1 MENLNKTSNNLQ
13 GTFPASE
20 ASLIDIIGTKVET
33 DENGAITKGGW
44 EKLNNT
50 LEMYSDKRYETA
62 RYLFVKDGKI
72 VRHVAVSSKTPA
84 STAVKP
90 DDDFLLKLRTYAEE
104 TDSKVIF
111 IHNHPSGY
119 VMPSEN
125 DVNLTKYLESVFID
139 NGGKARFLGHAIL
152 DHGNY
157 GLYTKKSGWAAMTD
171 GEIRPLS
178 DLDKNYSSDEKNYGL
193 RIKGKEELVAL
204 AEKAKSLDSLE
215 IWNKQDWIPA
225 FFASASKIVK
235 SHDYIGKNEFSN
247 TRSLAEKLKSI
258 GRNHNSENV
267 YFFPSTREQQLQ
279 CEAFA
284 QTTGLVANIVF
295 RNEDGNFELSDYS
308 GGTLFSDT
316 RAKDISVEDTN
327 SLDRSEI
334 ERKLFEA
341 TDNNTNETLSTQ
353 AKKDGNMKN
362 TNTQTIESNEVVGV
376 GFAPTIQTL
385 RMGASSTRLRASPTT
400 ENIIAQDENPVN
412 KKNHIAA
419 NFVLEKLKAAN
430 IEVIADK
437 SEMLSILESGKLVQ
451 KMAAFHGT
459 SGAEKSFNG
468 YGTYVVSVNEGD
480 AKQIGMRVASKKY
493 GDAFYVKGQ
502 AFETF
507 LKEHKFSP
515 YWAELLKQ
523 SRLDNVE
530 ELQTTMMLSDTK
542 GNAELERQKNELS
555 TLFKYGLVEH
565 KREKAFVYSID
576 IPDDDGRNYL
586 PYENPIGLESAEKIN
601 AALER
606 LGTRWRVTR
615 NDGGRQVY
623 FNTLSEKVFGGSQE
637 EASKFL
643 KDAGL
648 VGMRMNDRNYI
659 VFDEKDIS
667 VNRRVQF
674 MTDKN
679 GEIYGFA
686 HGGKIYLDPDLMN
699 ANTPAHEYTHL
710 WDAYTRQTNLK
721 LWERGKDIFRQTRLW
736 NEVKGDPNYA
746 DIADD
751 DDLLL
756 SEVHA
761 RICGDIA
768 QKVLER
774 VAEQDGEIARDRAI
788 DWDKEVTEYIASE
801 LGAEIAM
808 PELGSESYVS
818 DSIRHE
824 VARNFLA
831 QPMKDL
837 MAGKGITLEREQEKS
852 ELYKENEAELKFI
865 VEEMLEESLPGPQ
878 KMAKPAENKKDPAQ
892 TQQGL
897 SDVQDTATAISTH
910 IRHQN
915 NIVEIKSQEHFAN
928 KFGELANEIGNS
940 ASPMQPG
947 EFLDRIKQTF
957 GMDVATET
965 TGYVFSREYG
975 TSFKLRVA
983 NHKAV
988 LKNRTGDKT
997 EITSVVI
1004 QLCDNKG
1011 QDNNK
1016 AKLSEFVY
1024 FPESLDKETQLGIV
1038 SGIKDWIS
1046 SHEYTDRNYDQMYVS
1061 TARALR
1067 ERLKESE
1074 RAVQKMAMSKERKET
1089 ETALSEEDLEYI
1101 RSPEF
1106 IEKFG
1111 DWEKAQRLEKL
1122 KAAEAIIADGKIIVE
1137 GEEISENLD
1146 YLREDKNKKL
1156 LQILARNLG
1165 RQVVGIYH
1173 NDDLNID
1180 VKVSM
1185 NNIDEIKHHNI
1196 LFENHIEAIKN
1207 IPEIIQRAI
1216 YIGNESNSDKTRHPN
1231 ITEYKYFATGL
1242 KIDGVDYTCKSVIG
1256 VDRNGNNYYDQSL
1269 STIEKGRFVDI
1280 VMQKNKLGNL
1290 SPLISPWESEFE
1302 EDSNPSAHYDKRL
1315 INICQVPQMKYLDK
1329 NLMPGK
1335 EAVEAVRNG
1344 TLRIEKR
1351 GQTEIMVDEARDAET
1366 ERIQKMAKPA
1376 GNENNVAPS
1385 TAAESDY
1392 ADPIETAEAWHNG
1405 TDEEREAMT
1414 REFASRRR
1422 DAASEGGFARVTAES
1437 ADAGLFK
1444 DIHNEMRGDALARS
1458 TEDTLSAFRNIE
1470 RLAAEAG
1477 NDAENGR
1484 LAREFVASLE
1494 ERGVYLYK
1502 CGQKNLLRIL
1512 DTRNLAAESG
1522 GIPETVP
1529 IEEAGSFFWN
1539 HHNVR
1544 TDGGKSTYDLMAE
1557 AHGTAYRRL
1566 HAKEA
1571 MREILAANGDDHELT
1586 DEEAAM
1592 LSGAGFRSLESLGD
1606 IEKLAA
1612 ESGKPNLFL
1621 KISGAAL
1628 GREEAVRAAGVER
1641 TEAENAEEK
1650 PHTNLHSYS
1659 VGGQKITLDRKS
1671 GTVTM
1676 RLTAAD
1682 SERMRENNFSYDEME
1697 NAWTAEL
1704 SGDSA
1709 SFALAMKG
1717 ELHRANLRDSHEE
1730 ETTREYPASLRLSE
1744 DGWLWTHFDDGSG
1757 GLNNYGRTNYG
1768 ASYDRTTRE
1777 GWLVDENG
1785 YSDFIY
1791 IRNGYEDD
1799 WNTEEFMKMA
1809 EESVERHFGL
1819 DRREA
1824 TVREHVGEKT
1834 EAENEYDFRDRIES
1848 AIVADNEIGAKY
1860 RETFDLDDRLG
1871 VKGLDDIRVEMLQK
1885 IMEQV
1890 GGGRN
1895 ASEGEVANIAQ
1906 GMLDGGYAERVGR
1919 AKRWEFA
1926 EKSEIA
1932 DPERVAAMD
1941 ALGIDTAIE
1950 IFGTLDEP
1958 KEVPFELRSELQSL
1972 SATMRL
1978 EMRAAPTPGEIQKI
1992 RDVAGLKGP
2001 ETESV
2006 RERGGANGAEKTFT
2020 MFYGAERKPYHPEQV
2035 VSVLKKF
2042 AEIDSERWNLP
2053 PDAKTAVF
2061 HLIDVAEIGG
2071 GDFQNSVEKFSRYLD
2086 GEEYAREEESYAKIL
2101 EPILMTEIPNF
2112 RNHDGSEGELLHGEF
2127 AYEFSA
2133 GEGAPARDIPRADA
2147 GTLEISGGIK
2157 SAAGN
2162 EFTGENKG
2170 VAEEFQKKLVA
2181 AGVAKPDEEFVLVNE
2196 LEAHARGTRVRES
2209 SENDFIILNVP
2220 VEADG
2225 RKEFVQTKYYH
2236 VSALEEP
2243 QNIAR
2248 SAEGEKEEPKERTVE
2263 VKDEN
2268 GQTTKVKV
2276 EFGKTKVPEFAMITQ
2291 NGLKT
2296 YADMNVRG
2304 HDAKANSWT
2313 LANEGGEKIV
2323 VPDRTLREL
2332 ISEKQVER
2340 AKGFSENTP
2349 AVDKMLVAQYEDFFR
2364 QRDNTANNFRHN
2376 LSVYCR
2382 KEANSPIDALKVA
2395 KAIIN
2400 DMPVEE
2406 RRRTKDLLKAL
2417 RKDGET
2423 VNEVVVRTYLDAVK
2437 ETPLNEEH
2445 LKANRY
2451 EKMIARPM
2459 YDTVSANGAK
2469 VDDNFDLKI
2478 GDTVNGIAFKTGK
2491 TFGIGKDRILQNCK
2505 IISASKENNMV
2516 TLMDSDKS
2524 FYDVPRDTFLKE
2536 YARSEK
2542 VEKKQERKESR
2553 KKSVMRIDIER

>member
-824 VARNFLA
+824 IARNFLA

-837 MAGKGITLEREQEKS
+837 MAGKEIALEREREKS
-852 ELYKENEAELKFI
+852 EEN
-865 VEEMLEESLPGPQ
+865 
-878 KMAKPAENKKDPAQ
+878 
-892 TQQGL
+892 
-897 SDVQDTATAISTH
+897 
-910 IRHQN
+910 
-915 NIVEIKSQEHFAN
+915 
-928 KFGELANEIGNS
+928 
-940 ASPMQPG
+940 
-947 EFLDRIKQTF
+947 
-957 GMDVATET
+957 
-965 TGYVFSREYG
+965 
-975 TSFKLRVA
+975 
-983 NHKAV
+983 
-988 LKNRTGDKT
+988 
-997 EITSVVI
+997 
-1004 QLCDNKG
+1004 
-1011 QDNNK
+1011 
-1016 AKLSEFVY
+1016 
-1024 FPESLDKETQLGIV
+1024 
-1038 SGIKDWIS
+1038 
-1046 SHEYTDRNYDQMYVS
+1046 
-1061 TARALR
+1061 
-1067 ERLKESE
+1067 
-1074 RAVQKMAMSKERKET
+1074 
-1089 ETALSEEDLEYI
+1089 ALSEEDLEYI

-2053 PDAKTAVF
+2053 PEAKTAVF

>member
-437 SEMLSILESGKLVQ
+437 SEMLSILESGRLVQ

-459 SGAEKSFNG
+459 SGAEKSFDG

-586 PYENPIGLESAEKIN
+586 PYENPIGLENAEKIN
-601 AALER
+601 GALEK
-606 LGTRWRVTR
+606 LGTQWRVTR

-623 FNTLSEKVFGGSQE
+623 FNTLSEKVFNGSQE

-643 KDAGL
+643 KDAGF
-648 VGMRMNDRNYI
+648 VGMRMNEKNYI
-659 VFDEKDIS
+659 ILDEKDIN
-667 VNRRVQF
+667 VNKRVQF

-686 HGGKIYLDPDLMN
+686 HGGKVYLDPDLMN

-710 WDAYTRQTNLK
+710 WDAYTRQTNPE
-721 LWERGKDIFRQTRLW
+721 LWERGKAIFAGTRLW
-736 NEVKGDPNYA
+736 EEVVDDPNYA

-751 DDLLL
+751 EDLVL

-768 QKVLER
+768 QRVLER
-774 VAEQDGEIARDRAI
+774 MAEQDGEIARDRAI

-1329 NLMPGK
+1329 NLMPTK
-1335 EAVEAVRNG
+1335 EAVEAVRAG
-1344 TLRIEKR
+1344 KLHIEKDR
-1351 GQTEIMVDEARDAET
+1351 QVETMFDATRDAET

-1376 GNENNVAPS
+1376 KNANDIAPS
-1385 TAAESDY
+1385 ARGLSEEQETAERRRRAAVTDY
-1392 ADPIETAEAWHNG
+1392 DDPIEAKEAWHNG
-1405 TDEEREAMT
+1405 TEEEREAI
-1414 REFASRRR
+1414 SRSHAGRPR
-1422 DAASEGGFARVTAES
+1422 NAPSGDDFVRVTIES
-1437 ADAGLFK
+1437 ADAGLFA
-1444 DIHNEMRGDALARS
+1444 DMRDEMGNDPLAGN
-1458 TEDTLSAFRNIE
+1458 TPETLSVLRNIG
-1470 RLAAEAG
+1470 RLASEAG
-1477 NDAENGR
+1477 NGAETEM

-1544 TDGGKSTYDLMAE
+1544 TDGVKSSYDLIAE
-1557 AHGTAYRRL
+1557 AHGTAYRRF

-1571 MREILAANGDDHELT
+1571 MRKILAENGNDHELT
-1586 DEEAAM
+1586 EEETAR
-1592 LSGAGFRSLESLGD
+1592 LSGAGFRSMESLGD
-1606 IEKLAA
+1606 IGRLAA
-1612 ESGKPNLFL
+1612 EIGKEELFR

-1628 GREEAVRAAGVER
+1628 RWEEAIEKLQAGEKVERIEERKSEKRKEPQQESPAQAAEQAVPEESAQKEVSADPQQDENSLPSQMKEMRKMMEEQNRAIRMLQEKLIQAQKENSELHQTISMLQAQGPIMDDKSQAHESGREEGRGER
-1641 TEAENAEEK
+1641 PNSETQHLKNIDGFSSETAFNV
-1650 PHTNLHSYS
+1650 N
-1659 VGGQKITLDRKS
+1659 QKIPKF
-1671 GTVTM
+1671 GK
-1676 RLTAAD
+1676 
-1682 SERMRENNFSYDEME
+1682 FS
-1697 NAWTAEL
+1697 
-1704 SGDSA
+1704 
-1709 SFALAMKG
+1709 
-1717 ELHRANLRDSHEE
+1717 E
-1730 ETTREYPASLRLSE
+1730 ETKKIEINDGCVFQKYIEHPTDKSMDKILYLDPKHTRINENGEEVHTFEMSAREY
-1744 DGWLWTHFDDGSG
+1744 
-1757 GLNNYGRTNYG
+1757 
-1768 ASYDRTTRE
+1768 
-1777 GWLVDENG
+1777 
-1785 YSDFIY
+1785 
-1791 IRNGYEDD
+1791 
-1799 WNTEEFMKMA
+1799 
-1809 EESVERHFGL
+1809 
-1819 DRREA
+1819 
-1824 TVREHVGEKT
+1824 
-1834 EAENEYDFRDRIES
+1834 
-1848 AIVADNEIGAKY
+1848 
-1860 RETFDLDDRLG
+1860 
-1871 VKGLDDIRVEMLQK
+1871 QK
-1885 IMEQV
+1885 II
-1890 GGGRN
+1890 N
-1895 ASEGEVANIAQ
+1895 ASEKYEARKLDMKNDYDWLYANEEYQTALKIDHDKFRRNTAANFFHNVRVSFRASGCQNVDDAMKCARNIVAK
-1906 GMLDGGYAERVGR
+1906 MTPYER
-1919 AKRWEFA
+1919 KRFNEQRN
-1926 EKSEIA
+1926 EY
-1932 DPERVAAMD
+1932 
-1941 ALGIDTAIE
+1941 
-1950 IFGTLDEP
+1950 
-1958 KEVPFELRSELQSL
+1958 
-1972 SATMRL
+1972 
-1978 EMRAAPTPGEIQKI
+1978 
-1992 RDVAGLKGP
+1992 
-2001 ETESV
+2001 
-2006 RERGGANGAEKTFT
+2006 GAEKFDQMLIKHFT
-2020 MFYGAERKPYHPEQV
+2020 NNRLELTEEELARLEVERKENKDSLLEQI
-2035 VSVLKKF
+2035 KDK
-2042 AEIDSERWNLP
+2042 
-2053 PDAKTAVF
+2053 
-2061 HLIDVAEIGG
+2061 
-2071 GDFQNSVEKFSRYLD
+2071 EKEPRYL
-2086 GEEYAREEESYAKIL
+2086 
-2101 EPILMTEIPNF
+2101 
-2112 RNHDGSEGELLHGEF
+2112 
-2127 AYEFSA
+2127 
-2133 GEGAPARDIPRADA
+2133 
-2147 GTLEISGGIK
+2147 
-2157 SAAGN
+2157 
-2162 EFTGENKG
+2162 
-2170 VAEEFQKKLVA
+2170 Q
-2181 AGVAKPDEEFVLVNE
+2181 
-2196 LEAHARGTRVRES
+2196 
-2209 SENDFIILNVP
+2209 
-2220 VEADG
+2220 
-2225 RKEFVQTKYYH
+2225 
-2236 VSALEEP
+2236 
-2243 QNIAR
+2243 
-2248 SAEGEKEEPKERTVE
+2248 
-2263 VKDEN
+2263 
-2268 GQTTKVKV
+2268 
-2276 EFGKTKVPEFAMITQ
+2276 
-2291 NGLKT
+2291 
-2296 YADMNVRG
+2296 
-2304 HDAKANSWT
+2304 
-2313 LANEGGEKIV
+2313 
-2323 VPDRTLREL
+2323 
-2332 ISEKQVER
+2332 
-2340 AKGFSENTP
+2340 
-2349 AVDKMLVAQYEDFFR
+2349 
-2364 QRDNTANNFRHN
+2364 
-2376 LSVYCR
+2376 
-2382 KEANSPIDALKVA
+2382 
-2395 KAIIN
+2395 
-2400 DMPVEE
+2400 
-2406 RRRTKDLLKAL
+2406 
-2417 RKDGET
+2417 DGET
-2423 VNEVVVRTYLDAVK
+2423 IG
-2437 ETPLNEEH
+2437 ET
-2445 LKANRY
+2445 KT
-2451 EKMIARPM
+2451 
-2459 YDTVSANGAK
+2459 TVGS
-2469 VDDNFDLKI
+2469 DLKI
-2478 GDTVNGIAFKTGK
+2478 ALHMTGFDGKRIKTPIDDFKIVKVTENFRPDKAILYSKKMKSSYTIPLATLEGYIKEMEQIQGK
-2491 TFGIGKDRILQNCK
+2491 MEKVK
-2505 IISASKENNMV
+2505 AK
-2516 TLMDSDKS
+2516 
-2524 FYDVPRDTFLKE
+2524 
-2536 YARSEK
+2536 SEK
-2542 VEKKQERKESR
+2542 VEKKLLKRKEKR
-2553 KKSVMRIDIER
+2553 LTLDTGRVGR

>member
-1 MENLNKTSNNLQ
+1 MENKQTQSREAFLNKIKADRVSIIETGSYEEVSPKREIINNDIPC
-13 GTFPASE
+13 GSMEKFSGAIHEASE
-20 ASLIDIIGTKVET
+20 WFDEYFTGDVNVTLPDGMLIEGIGNAFEGVVE
-33 DENGAITKGGW
+33 E
-44 EKLNNT
+44 
-50 LEMYSDKRYETA
+50 
-62 RYLFVKDGKI
+62 YLPKKDGG
-72 VRHVAVSSKTPA
+72 HYTHEEM
-84 STAVKP
+84 
-90 DDDFLLKLRTYAEE
+90 AEWQ
-104 TDSKVIF
+104 
-111 IHNHPSGY
+111 N
-119 VMPSEN
+119 
-125 DVNLTKYLESVFID
+125 VFD
-139 NGGKARFLGHAIL
+139 
-152 DHGNY
+152 
-157 GLYTKKSGWAAMTD
+157 LY
-171 GEIRPLS
+171 
-178 DLDKNYSSDEKNYGL
+178 
-193 RIKGKEELVAL
+193 
-204 AEKAKSLDSLE
+204 
-215 IWNKQDWIPA
+215 
-225 FFASASKIVK
+225 
-235 SHDYIGKNEFSN
+235 
-247 TRSLAEKLKSI
+247 
-258 GRNHNSENV
+258 
-267 YFFPSTREQQLQ
+267 
-279 CEAFA
+279 
-284 QTTGLVANIVF
+284 
-295 RNEDGNFELSDYS
+295 
-308 GGTLFSDT
+308 
-316 RAKDISVEDTN
+316 
-327 SLDRSEI
+327 
-334 ERKLFEA
+334 
-341 TDNNTNETLSTQ
+341 NETLFAENVRTFDNGDACRKVLAQTMELQTGEHYVLAELKGINEGEEVIAVIPENLYSDEYVKSLEAEYWKGGTVQEVAANFALEKLDAEISDEQTDEILEPGLDRLLAGGREQGGRENSNKSENEMKKERMIFEEQSTGRLLVVESTEDEFEFNSKVYD
-353 AKKDGNMKN
+353 ASLNLIAEKKIGTVFDDRNENELSKACDGAMEFHKIDK
-362 TNTQTIESNEVVGV
+362 TDVMVFEEEEFEEMQSRR
-376 GFAPTIQTL
+376 QK
-385 RMGASSTRLRASPTT
+385 S
-400 ENIIAQDENPVN
+400 
-412 KKNHIAA
+412 IAA
-419 NFVLEKLKAAN
+419 NFVLEKLKVAN

-437 SEMLSILESGKLVQ
+437 GAMRAILEGGKLVQ

-459 SGAEKSFNG
+459 GGTEKSFDG

-480 AKQIGMRVASKKY
+480 AKQIGMKVASKKY
-493 GDAFYVKGQ
+493 GDAFYVKNQ
-502 AFETF
+502 TFETF
-507 LKEHKFSP
+507 LKERKFSP

-523 SRLDNVE
+523 SRLDNAE
-530 ELQTTMMLSDTK
+530 ELQSTMMLSDTK

-586 PYENPIGLESAEKIN
+586 PYENPVGLESAEKIN

-643 KDAGL
+643 KDAGF

-659 VFDEKDIS
+659 VFDEKDIN
-667 VNRRVQF
+667 VNKRVQF
-674 MTDKN
+674 MMDKN

-710 WDAYTRQTNLK
+710 WDAYTRQTNPE
-721 LWERGKDIFRQTRLW
+721 LWERGKDIFRQTLLW
-736 NEVKGDPNYA
+736 NEVKDDPNYA

-761 RICGDIA
+761 RVCGDIA

-774 VAEQDGEIARDRAI
+774 MAEQDGEIARDRAI
-788 DWDKEVTEYIASE
+788 DWDKEVTEYVANE
-801 LGAEIAM
+801 LGAEIAT

-824 VARNFLA
+824 IARNFLA

-837 MAGKGITLEREQEKS
+837 MAGKEIALEREREKS
-852 ELYKENEAELKFI
+852 EEN
-865 VEEMLEESLPGPQ
+865 
-878 KMAKPAENKKDPAQ
+878 
-892 TQQGL
+892 
-897 SDVQDTATAISTH
+897 
-910 IRHQN
+910 
-915 NIVEIKSQEHFAN
+915 
-928 KFGELANEIGNS
+928 
-940 ASPMQPG
+940 
-947 EFLDRIKQTF
+947 
-957 GMDVATET
+957 
-965 TGYVFSREYG
+965 
-975 TSFKLRVA
+975 
-983 NHKAV
+983 
-988 LKNRTGDKT
+988 
-997 EITSVVI
+997 
-1004 QLCDNKG
+1004 
-1011 QDNNK
+1011 
-1016 AKLSEFVY
+1016 
-1024 FPESLDKETQLGIV
+1024 
-1038 SGIKDWIS
+1038 
-1046 SHEYTDRNYDQMYVS
+1046 
-1061 TARALR
+1061 
-1067 ERLKESE
+1067 
-1074 RAVQKMAMSKERKET
+1074 
-1089 ETALSEEDLEYI
+1089 ALSEEDLEYI
-1101 RSPEF
+1101 HSPEF

-1111 DWEKAQRLEKL
+1111 DWEKARRLEKL
-1122 KAAEAIIADGKIIVE
+1122 KAAEAIVADGKIIVE

-1231 ITEYKYFATGL
+1231 IAEYKYFATGL

-1280 VMQKNKLGNL
+1280 IMQKNKLGNL

-1302 EDSNPSAHYDKRL
+1302 KDSNPSAHYDKRL
-1315 INICQVPQMKYLDK
+1315 ISICQVPQMKYLDK

-1414 REFASRRR
+1414 REAASRRR

-1628 GREEAVRAAGVER
+1628 GREEAVRAAGGER

-1871 VKGLDDIRVEMLQK
+1871 VKGLDDIRVDLLQK

-2053 PDAKTAVF
+2053 PEAKTAVF

-2542 VEKKQERKESR
+2542 AEKKQERKESR

>member
-1 MENLNKTSNNLQ
+1 MENKQTQSREAFLNKIKADRVSIIETGSYEEVSPKREIINNDIPC
-13 GTFPASE
+13 GSMEKFSGAIHEASE
-20 ASLIDIIGTKVET
+20 WFDEYFTGDVNVTLPDGMLIEGIGNAFEGVVE
-33 DENGAITKGGW
+33 E
-44 EKLNNT
+44 
-50 LEMYSDKRYETA
+50 
-62 RYLFVKDGKI
+62 YLPKKDGG
-72 VRHVAVSSKTPA
+72 HYTHEEM
-84 STAVKP
+84 
-90 DDDFLLKLRTYAEE
+90 AEWQ
-104 TDSKVIF
+104 
-111 IHNHPSGY
+111 N
-119 VMPSEN
+119 
-125 DVNLTKYLESVFID
+125 VFD
-139 NGGKARFLGHAIL
+139 
-152 DHGNY
+152 
-157 GLYTKKSGWAAMTD
+157 LY
-171 GEIRPLS
+171 
-178 DLDKNYSSDEKNYGL
+178 
-193 RIKGKEELVAL
+193 
-204 AEKAKSLDSLE
+204 
-215 IWNKQDWIPA
+215 
-225 FFASASKIVK
+225 
-235 SHDYIGKNEFSN
+235 
-247 TRSLAEKLKSI
+247 
-258 GRNHNSENV
+258 
-267 YFFPSTREQQLQ
+267 
-279 CEAFA
+279 
-284 QTTGLVANIVF
+284 
-295 RNEDGNFELSDYS
+295 
-308 GGTLFSDT
+308 
-316 RAKDISVEDTN
+316 
-327 SLDRSEI
+327 
-334 ERKLFEA
+334 
-341 TDNNTNETLSTQ
+341 NETLFAENVRTFDNGDACRKVLAQTMELQTGEHYVLAELKGINEGEEVIAVIPENLYSDEYVKSLEAEYWKGGTVQEVAANFALEKLDAEISDEQTDEILEPGLDRLLAGGREQGGIENSNKSENEMKKERMIFEEQST
-353 AKKDGNMKN
+353 GRLLVV
-362 TNTQTIESNEVVGV
+362 ES
-376 GFAPTIQTL
+376 
-385 RMGASSTRLRASPTT
+385 T
-400 ENIIAQDENPVN
+400 ENEFEFNSKVYDASLNLIAE
-412 KKNHIAA
+412 KKIGTVFDDRKESELSKACDGAMEFHKIDKTDVMVFEEEEFEEMQSRRQKSIAA
-419 NFVLEKLKAAN
+419 NSVLEKLKAAN

-437 SEMLSILESGKLVQ
+437 GAMRAILESGKLVQ

-761 RICGDIA
+761 RVCGDIA

-774 VAEQDGEIARDRAI
+774 MAEQDGEIARDRAI
-788 DWDKEVTEYIASE
+788 DWDKEVTEYVANE
-801 LGAEIAM
+801 LGAEIAT

-824 VARNFLA
+824 IARNFLA

-837 MAGKGITLEREQEKS
+837 MAGKEIALEREREKP
-852 ELYKENEAELKFI
+852 EEN
-865 VEEMLEESLPGPQ
+865 
-878 KMAKPAENKKDPAQ
+878 
-892 TQQGL
+892 
-897 SDVQDTATAISTH
+897 
-910 IRHQN
+910 
-915 NIVEIKSQEHFAN
+915 
-928 KFGELANEIGNS
+928 
-940 ASPMQPG
+940 
-947 EFLDRIKQTF
+947 
-957 GMDVATET
+957 
-965 TGYVFSREYG
+965 
-975 TSFKLRVA
+975 
-983 NHKAV
+983 
-988 LKNRTGDKT
+988 
-997 EITSVVI
+997 
-1004 QLCDNKG
+1004 
-1011 QDNNK
+1011 
-1016 AKLSEFVY
+1016 
-1024 FPESLDKETQLGIV
+1024 
-1038 SGIKDWIS
+1038 
-1046 SHEYTDRNYDQMYVS
+1046 
-1061 TARALR
+1061 
-1067 ERLKESE
+1067 
-1074 RAVQKMAMSKERKET
+1074 
-1089 ETALSEEDLEYI
+1089 ALSEEDLEYI
-1101 RSPEF
+1101 HSPEF

-1122 KAAEAIIADGKIIVE
+1122 KAAEAIVADGKIIVE

-1280 VMQKNKLGNL
+1280 IMQKNKLGNL

-1302 EDSNPSAHYDKRL
+1302 KDSNPSAHYDKRL

-1586 DEEAAM
+1586 DEETAM

-1628 GREEAVRAAGVER
+1628 GREEAVRAAGGER

-1709 SFALAMKG
+1709 SFALAMKE

-1824 TVREHVGEKT
+1824 TVRE
-1834 EAENEYDFRDRIES
+1834 
-1848 AIVADNEIGAKY
+1848 
-1860 RETFDLDDRLG
+1860 
-1871 VKGLDDIRVEMLQK
+1871 
-1885 IMEQV
+1885 
-1890 GGGRN
+1890 
-1895 ASEGEVANIAQ
+1895 
-1906 GMLDGGYAERVGR
+1906 
-1919 AKRWEFA
+1919 
-1926 EKSEIA
+1926 
-1932 DPERVAAMD
+1932 
-1941 ALGIDTAIE
+1941 
-1950 IFGTLDEP
+1950 
-1958 KEVPFELRSELQSL
+1958 
-1972 SATMRL
+1972 
-1978 EMRAAPTPGEIQKI
+1978 
-1992 RDVAGLKGP
+1992 
-2001 ETESV
+2001 
-2006 RERGGANGAEKTFT
+2006 RGGANGAEKTFT

-2053 PDAKTAVF
+2053 PEAKTAVF

-2086 GEEYAREEESYAKIL
+2086 GEEYAREEENYAKIL

-2542 VEKKQERKESR
+2542 AEKKQERKESR